1 MEELHKEEETLSKK
15 KINFGIWKKLF
26 VYVKHN
32 KLIVFF
38 ILLFSTISSLVYNS
52 FEPLM
57 TKAAIEAIEHG
68 TIYPSWELSVIPFSF
83 LGVKV
88 NLNLITFSVLLFSIN
103 FIKYLTFAIAQYL
116 TFLLS
121 ANIIVS
127 IRKDCFRKI
136 QELSFSYFDKTP
148 SGWLIARV
156 QSDTKAVADT
166 LVDSIVMIFWG
177 LIDLVFAGV
186 TMFAIDWKL
195 ALVICGSLVF
205 FLFFLPYFERT
216 NLKKSR
222 AVRAVSSNYIAWVSE
237 CITGNKTIKALN
249 LSDLAIDEGERISL
263 TIRRRTIDHRYF
275 SALFGPVFNVLRYSS
290 VSIITLI
297 VALLVSKGGEANSA
311 ILIATI
317 VVFIGFISKIFNPI
331 IDIIEQF
338 NNMLANQ
345 PSLEKI
351 DQLLSTKI
359 DILDESKKDLV
370 IADNKAEITFCNVRF
385 SYVSDVEVLHNS
397 NFTIAKGTSVAIVGE
412 TGSGKSTTVNL
423 LCRFYEPTHG
433 QILIDGQDYKEYSL
447 SSLRRAIGY
456 VQQNPVIFN
465 GSIAAN
471 IRYGK
476 LDATFEEVVNAA
488 KSVSIHEYIMG
499 LPKGYDTIITG
510 DGSEMSTGQKQLISF
525 ARALIRDPSIMIL
538 DEATSSIDT
547 ETEVEVQHA
556 IDALLPGRTTIIIA
570 HRLSTIV
577 SSDRILVMKNGYV
590 VEDGNHQELMKKKGY
605 YYSLYMKQFEE
616 MTVDSQIN
624 NAKTVN

>member
-1 MEELHKEEETLSKK
+1 MEELHKEEDTISK
-15 KINFGIWKKLF
+15 KINFGVWKKLY
-26 VYVKHN
+26 VYIKHN
-32 KLIVFF
+32 KLLIFLIV
-38 ILLFSTISSLVYNS
+38 LFSATSSLVFNS
-52 FEPLM
+52 FEPLL
-57 TKAAIEAIEHG
+57 TKAVIEAVQNG
-68 TIYPSWELSVIPFSF
+68 TIYPSFELSVIPFSF
-83 LGVKV
+83 LGIKV
-88 NLNLITFSVLLFSIN
+88 NLNLITFSITLFAVN
-103 FIKYLTFAIAQYL
+103 FIKYVTYAIAQYL

-127 IRKDCFRKI
+127 IRKDCFKKI

-177 LIDLVFAGV
+177 TIDLVFAGI
-186 TMFAIDWKL
+186 TMFIIDWKL
-195 ALVICGSLVF
+195 SLVICGCLLF
-205 FLFFLPYFERT
+205 FVFFLPYFERV

-249 LSDLAIDEGERISL
+249 LSDLAIDEGERISR
-263 TIRRRTIDHRYF
+263 TIRSRTIDHRYF
-275 SALFGPVFNVLRYSS
+275 SSIFWPIFSVLRYSS

-297 VALLVSKGGEANSA
+297 VALIVANGGNENSA
-311 ILIATI
+311 VLVATI
-317 VVFIGFISKIFNPI
+317 VVFIGFISKIFNPFT
-331 IDIIEQF
+331 DIIEQF

-351 DQLLSTKI
+351 DQLLSTEIEIVDSSDK
-359 DILDESKKDLV
+359 ELV
-370 IADNKAEITFCNVRF
+370 LEDNRADITFNHVRF
-385 SYVSDVEVLHNS
+385 SYGNDIEVLHDS
-397 NFTIAKGTSVAIVGE
+397 NFTIKKGTSVAIVGE

-433 QILIDGQDYKEYSL
+433 QILIDGVDYREFSVASFRKV
-447 SSLRRAIGY
+447 IGY
-456 VQQNPVIFN
+456 VQQNPIIFN
-465 GSIAAN
+465 GSIADN

-476 LDATFEEVVNAA
+476 LDASFEEIVRAA
-488 KSVSIHEYIMG
+488 KSVSIHDYIMA

-510 DGSEMSTGQKQLISF
+510 EGSEMSTGQKQLISF

-547 ETEVEVQHA
+547 ETEIEVQKA
-556 IDALLPGRTTIIIA
+556 IEAFLPGRTTIIIA

-577 SSDRILVMKNGYV
+577 SCNRILVMKNGSI
-590 VEDGNHQELMKKKGY
+590 VEDGNHQELMGLKGY

-616 MTVDSQIN
+616 MTIDSQLF